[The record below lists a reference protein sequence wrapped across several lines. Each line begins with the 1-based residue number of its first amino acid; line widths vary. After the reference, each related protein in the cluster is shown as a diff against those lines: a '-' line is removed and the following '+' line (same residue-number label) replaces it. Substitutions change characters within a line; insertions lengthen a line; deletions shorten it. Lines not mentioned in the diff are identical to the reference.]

1 MKIGTSMAK
10 VSFMARGMKSAHL
23 LLTLLIFT
31 TLSLATSCTDYDN
44 GFDEAMIRYNQNFID
59 RYGKIDPNHD
69 WGFGEI
75 GSVDEIGGG
84 VDLWAQEHLRL
95 VVMS

>member
-44 GFDEAMIRYNQNFID
+44 GFDEAAIRYNQNFID
-59 RYGKIDPNHD
+59 RFGPIDPNQD
-69 WGFGEI
+69 WNLVRQLAEKN
-75 GSVDEIGGG
+75 GG
-84 VDLWAQEHLRL
+84 V
-95 VVMS
+95 